1 MTFDENKVKRDKGG
15 RFDNKAGSAPNVNLP
30 QNITIADGQ
39 VFLDT
44 LRTVGFARHE
54 DMVLRDEVM
63 KERAAGARH
72 LYDHHYTD
80 MWNGRAINIFGEH
93 DGWSKEVVE
102 AKLAHTTAVKEA
114 LRAGTISASDIS
126 ENWTKQ
132 SHGIRWC
139 EATEREL
146 NDALES
152 EGRSLFKNAADARQ
166 RYADFE
172 GGRNRR

>member
-1 MTFDENKVKRDKGG
+1 MTFDETNVRRETNGQFTEKV
-15 RFDNKAGSAPNVNLP
+15 GSAPTLELP
-30 QNITIADGQ
+30 GNITAADGA

-54 DMVLRDEVM
+54 DIVLRDEVM
-63 KERAAGARH
+63 KERKEGGKH

-80 MWNGRAINIFGEH
+80 MWEGNAVNVLGGQ

-102 AKLAHTTAVKEA
+102 AKLAHTLAVKEA
-114 LRAGTISASDIS
+114 FRVGTIQASDVS
-126 ENWTKQ
+126 DNWTEQ

-139 EATEREL
+139 EAVETELTE
-146 NDALES
+146 ALES
-152 EGRSLFKNAADARQ
+152 EGRNLFKNACDARQ

-172 GGRNRR
+172 GGGNRR